1 MTRPPSSVPGI
12 FTFQQTELNFY
23 GESFKFIVMSEVK
36 SVHNENE
43 VSNTMKEVFALESRH
58 LIDTFMA
65 ESFLHLIKFRET
77 GAMTFLLC
85 QNIGM
90 SVRGDIK
97 IWHGFAFR
105 LTWTGVNTF
114 YVCLN
119 VSLSAL
125 YQPTER
131 ELLR

>member
-1 MTRPPSSVPGI
+1 M
-12 FTFQQTELNFY
+12 Q
-23 GESFKFIVMSEVK
+23 
-36 SVHNENE
+36 
-43 VSNTMKEVFALESRH
+43 EVFALGNRH

-77 GAMTFLLC
+77 RAMTFLLC

-90 SVRGDIK
+90 SVRRDIK
-97 IWHGFAFR
+97 IWHGFAFQ

-114 YVCLN
+114 YASLN

-125 YQPTER
+125 NQLTLYRERER

>member
-1 MTRPPSSVPGI
+1 
-12 FTFQQTELNFY
+12 
-23 GESFKFIVMSEVK
+23 
-36 SVHNENE
+36 
-43 VSNTMKEVFALESRH
+43 
-58 LIDTFMA
+58 MA
-65 ESFLHLIKFRET
+65 ESFLHLIKICET
-77 GAMTFLLC
+77 RAMTFPEC

-131 ELLR
+131 TATLEFTIEMLARDAERFELTKAGLANICSAIDIQCYQLGRDVP